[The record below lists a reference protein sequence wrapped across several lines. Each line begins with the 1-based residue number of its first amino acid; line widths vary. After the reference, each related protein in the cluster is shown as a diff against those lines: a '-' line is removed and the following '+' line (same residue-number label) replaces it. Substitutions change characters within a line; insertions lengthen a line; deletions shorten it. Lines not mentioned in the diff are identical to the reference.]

1 MTADLDDIFRT
12 EAGRLV
18 PYLLR
23 RLGPRHFDLAEDAVQ
38 DAFVEAVRYWPI
50 SGVPENPRAWLLT
63 TAHRKALDR
72 LKRDGTAERKAHL
85 LAAEPSVMEI
95 EPFRDLPDEIAVLL
109 LACHPS
115 LPRES
120 QVALA
125 LRTLGG
131 LSTSEVARALLISEP
146 AAAQRIV
153 RAKREIG
160 RLGATPISNTDL
172 EPRIDAALDVLY
184 LIFNE
189 GYHATD
195 GENLVRSHLVGDAIH
210 LAGLM
215 ASTSAAARPRVHAL
229 LSLMHLGASRLTART
244 DALGDL
250 VLLDD
255 QDRSRWD
262 QGHLALGFHHLD
274 RAAKGPEIS
283 RFHLEAGIAA
293 IHAGAGVEGAALDWP
308 RILELYDDLMARWPS
323 PVVAL
328 NRAVAVLH
336 VHGASEAE
344 AALEPARTDPSLAS
358 YALLH
363 AVAAEFAR
371 QRGEGKRAA
380 ALLDRALACPCSE
393 PQRRFMERRRA
404 AASAGDGQVIEGS
417 IGGSRSG
424 PRGVGGA

>member
-1 MTADLDDIFRT
+1 MSAELDDIFRR

-18 PYLLR
+18 PFLLR

-38 DAFVEAVRYWPI
+38 DAFVEALRRWPLT
-50 SGVPENPRAWLLT
+50 GVPQDPRAWLLRA
-63 TAHRKALDR
+63 AHRKALDR
-72 LKRDGTAERKAHL
+72 LRRDATAERKAHL
-85 LAAEPSVMEI
+85 LAAEPAVMEI
-95 EPFRDLPDEIAVLL
+95 EPLRDLPDEIAVLL

-131 LSTSEVARALLISEP
+131 LSTPEVARALLITES

-153 RAKREIG
+153 RAKREIE
-160 RLGATPISNTDL
+160 REGATPISDADL

-189 GYHATD
+189 GHHATEGVD
-195 GENLVRSHLVGDAIH
+195 LVRSHLVGDAIR
-210 LAGLM
+210 LAGLL
-215 ASTSAAARPRVHAL
+215 ASTSATARPRVHAL
-229 LSLMHLGASRLTART
+229 LSLMHLGASRLSART
-244 DALGDL
+244 DSLGEL
-250 VLLDD
+250 VLLDE

-262 QGHLALGFHHLD
+262 QAHLARGFHHLD
-274 RAAKGPEIS
+274 LSARGAEES

-293 IHAGAGVEGAALDWP
+293 IHAGAPAAGETDWK
-308 RILELYDDLMARWPS
+308 RILELYDELMARFPS

-336 VHGASEAE
+336 VRGAE
-344 AALEPARTDPSLAS
+344 AAEGALEPARSDPSLAS

-371 QRGEGKRAA
+371 ARGDLARAEG
-380 ALLDRALACPCSE
+380 LLDRALGCPCSK
-393 PQRRFMERRRA
+393 PQRRFLERRRQA
-404 AASAGDGQVIEGS
+404 LVSVRI
-417 IGGSRSG
+417 
-424 PRGVGGA
+424 PV

>member
-1 MTADLDDIFRT
+1 MTADLDDVFRR

-18 PYLLR
+18 PFLLR

-38 DAFVEAVRYWPI
+38 DACVEAVRRWPM
-50 SGVPENPRAWLLT
+50 SGVPDDPRAWLLRA
-63 TAHRKALDR
+63 AHRKALDR

-85 LAAEPSVMEI
+85 LAAEPSTMEI
-95 EPFRDLPDEIAVLL
+95 EPRRELPDEVAVLL

-125 LRTLGG
+125 LKTLGG
-131 LSTSEVARALLISEP
+131 LSTPEVARALLVSEA

-153 RAKREIG
+153 RAKREIE
-160 RLGATPISNTDL
+160 RLGAPPISDADL
-172 EPRIDAALDVLY
+172 ESRIDAALDVLY

-189 GYHATD
+189 GHHATEGAD
-195 GENLVRSHLVGDAIH
+195 LVRTHLVGDAIH
-210 LAGLM
+210 LALLM
-215 ASTSAAARPRVHAL
+215 AETSATSRPRVHAL
-229 LSLMHLGASRLTART
+229 LSLLHLGASRLAART

-250 VLLDD
+250 VLLDE
-255 QDRSRWD
+255 QDKSRWD
-262 QGHLALGFHHLD
+262 EGHLARGFHHLD
-274 RAAKGPEIS
+274 LAARGPEVS

-293 IHAGAGVEGAALDWP
+293 IHAGAHLLGGTDW
-308 RILELYDDLMARWPS
+308 RRVLEMYDEIMARWPS

-336 VHGASEAE
+336 VRGAE
-344 AALEPARTDPSLAS
+344 AAETALEPAQADPSLAS

-371 QRGEGKRAA
+371 ERGDAARAE
-380 ALLDRALACPCSE
+380 ALLGRALACPCSE
-393 PQRRFMERRRA
+393 PQRRFLQRRRA
-404 AASAGDGQVIEGS
+404 QVS
-417 IGGSRSG
+417 VRMTM
-424 PRGVGGA
+424 

>member
-1 MTADLDDIFRT
+1 MSAELDDIFRR

-18 PYLLR
+18 PFLLR

-38 DAFVEAVRYWPI
+38 DAFVEALRRWPMK
-50 SGVPENPRAWLLT
+50 GVPDDPRAWLLLA
-63 TAHRKALDR
+63 AHRKALDR
-72 LKRDGTAERKAHL
+72 LRRDATAERKARL
-85 LAAEPSVMEI
+85 LAAEPAVMEI
-95 EPFRDLPDEIAVLL
+95 EPCRELPDEIAVLL

-131 LSTSEVARALLISEP
+131 LSTPEVAGALLITKS

-153 RAKREIG
+153 RAKREIE
-160 RLGATPISNTDL
+160 RQGATPISDADL

-189 GYHATD
+189 GHHATAGAD
-195 GENLVRSHLVGDAIH
+195 LVRSHLVGDAIR
-210 LAGLM
+210 LGELL
-215 ASTSAAARPRVHAL
+215 ASTSATTRPRVHAL
-229 LSLMHLGASRLTART
+229 LSLMHLGASRLAART
-244 DALGDL
+244 DSLGEL
-250 VLLDD
+250 VLLDE

-262 QGHLALGFHHLD
+262 QGHLARGFRHLD
-274 RAAKGPEIS
+274 LAARGEEES

-293 IHAGAGVEGAALDWP
+293 LHAGVPAAGGTDWT
-308 RILELYDDLMARWPS
+308 RILELYDELMARFPS

-336 VHGASEAE
+336 VHGAEAAE
-344 AALEPARTDPSLAS
+344 RALEPARSDPSLAS

-371 QRGEGKRAA
+371 ARGDVARAG
-380 ALLDRALACPCSE
+380 ALLDRAVGCPCSE
-393 PQRRFMERRRA
+393 PQRRFLRRREA
-404 AASAGDGQVIEGS
+404 LVSVRIT
-417 IGGSRSG
+417 
-424 PRGVGGA
+424 V

>member
-1 MTADLDDIFRT
+1 MSAALDDIFRK

-18 PYLLR
+18 PFLLR

-38 DAFVEAVRYWPI
+38 DAFVEALRRWPM
-50 SGVPENPRAWLLT
+50 SGVPDDPRAWLLLA
-63 TAHRKALDR
+63 AHRKALDR
-72 LKRDGTAERKAHL
+72 LRRDATAERKAHL
-85 LAAEPSVMEI
+85 LAAEPAVMEI
-95 EPFRDLPDEIAVLL
+95 EPARELPDEVAVLL

-131 LSTSEVARALLISEP
+131 LSTPEVARALLISEA

-153 RAKREIG
+153 RAKREIE
-160 RLGATPISNTDL
+160 RQGAPPISEADL

-189 GYHATD
+189 GHHASE

-210 LAGLM
+210 LAGLL
-215 ASTSAAARPRVHAL
+215 ASTSATSRPKVHAL
-229 LSLMHLGASRLTART
+229 LSLMHLGASRLAART
-244 DALGDL
+244 DSLGDL

-262 QGHLALGFHHLD
+262 QAHLARGFHHLD
-274 RAAKGPEIS
+274 LAARGEEVS

-293 IHAGAGVEGAALDWP
+293 VHAGGTNWP
-308 RILELYDDLMARWPS
+308 RVLELYDELMARFGS
-323 PVVAL
+323 PVAAL

-336 VHGASEAE
+336 VHGAE
-344 AALEPARTDPSLAS
+344 AAEQALEAVSLDPNLAS
-358 YALLH
+358 YAPLH
-363 AVAAEFAR
+363 AVAAELAR
-371 QRGEGKRAA
+371 VRGDGPRAA
-380 ALLDRALACPCSE
+380 ELLDRALRCPCSE
-393 PQRRFMERRRA
+393 PQRRFLQRRREA
-404 AASAGDGQVIEGS
+404 LVSVRIAV
-417 IGGSRSG
+417 
-424 PRGVGGA
+424 

>member
-1 MTADLDDIFRT
+1 MRADLDDIFRR

-38 DAFVEAVRYWPI
+38 DAFVQALRHWPAR
-50 SGVPENPRAWLLT
+50 GVPDDPRAWLLR

-72 LKRDGTAERKAHL
+72 LKRDHTASVKAHL
-85 LAAEPSVMEI
+85 LLVDADVKELEPARE
-95 EPFRDLPDEIAVLL
+95 LPDEIAVLL

-131 LSTSEVARALLISEP
+131 LSTPEIARALLISEP

-153 RAKREIG
+153 RAKRDIE
-160 RLGATPISNTDL
+160 RLGTAPVSAQDI
-172 EPRIDAALDVLY
+172 EARIDAVLHVLY

-189 GYHATD
+189 GHHATGGAD
-195 GENLVRSHLVGDAIH
+195 LVRVHLVGDAIR
-210 LAGLM
+210 LAEM
-215 ASTSAAARPRVHAL
+215 TASTPATSRPRVHAL
-229 LSLMHLGASRLTART
+229 LSLMHFGASRLDVRT
-244 DALGDL
+244 DDLGDL
-250 VLLDD
+250 VLLED

-262 QGHLALGFHHLD
+262 PAHLARAFHHLD
-274 RAAKGPEIS
+274 RAAQGTEVS

-293 IHAGAGVEGAALDWP
+293 IHARAVDSAETDWTQ
-308 RILELYDDLMARWPS
+308 ILSLYDEMFARWPS

-336 VHGASEAE
+336 VRGADEAE
-344 AALEPARTDPSLAS
+344 CALAPVQSDPSLAS

-363 AVAAEFAR
+363 GVAAEFAR
-371 QRGEGKRAA
+371 QKGDLAKAA
-380 ALLDRALACPCSE
+380 RLLDRALACPCSG
-393 PQRRFMERRRA
+393 PQRRFLERRRY
-404 AASAGDGQVIEGS
+404 GL
-417 IGGSRSG
+417 
-424 PRGVGGA
+424 GVKENGNG